1 MADGQG
7 EEKALVVAAGASGTA
22 ARPRGR
28 AKRCY
33 KAGGAC
39 PIMHTLLTWNPQGTA
54 MAHFDGK
61 PAAITGAGAGIG
73 RALALVLNRQSCER
87 RLCDVDRATA

>member
-1 MADGQG
+1 
-7 EEKALVVAAGASGTA
+7 
-22 ARPRGR
+22 
-28 AKRCY
+28 
-33 KAGGAC
+33 
-39 PIMHTLLTWNPQGTA
+39 

-73 RALALVLNRQSCER
+73 RALALVRNRQSCER